1 MISSYKYFI
10 TKILE
15 KSSLTTLGVPKEVM
29 QNIQKDY
36 ALRPDAEW
44 IEFSLKKDIKTELM
58 QNKNILFVQVGD
70 DSIKVY
76 CSAIE
81 NKRKLYLID
90 RYIKYTG
97 EWGDHW
103 EKNEREGI
111 TLTQLLIDIEN
122 ESRYKKYKLKDD
134 NFSVVRSDV
143 RNIEKA
149 QRDFEDFNNTFRKN
163 LIDYFTKVLK
173 NSHSQFSQQIEKA
186 IIDNLA
192 KVRKDL
198 SPDEIKQVLYQNVD
212 LATKAK
218 THKQKAEDIPKY
230 KLDNEEIQ
238 HNSLTLFN
246 EYLLQ
251 FETDYSEK
259 YGEYFTIKNLIEKYS
274 QNKIIT
280 AFIYYLYT
288 GKLMDLNS
296 FIPIETLDDLYNF

>member
-1 MISSYKYFI
+1 MIPTYKHFI

-15 KSSLTTLGVPKEVM
+15 RSSLTALGVPKEVM

-36 ALRPDAEW
+36 ALQPDAEW
-44 IEFSLKKDIKTELM
+44 VEFYIKKDIKAELM
-58 QNKNILFVQVGD
+58 KNKNILFVQIGD
-70 DSIKVY
+70 ESIKVY
-76 CSAIE
+76 CSVIE
-81 NKRKLYLID
+81 NKRKFYLID

-111 TLTQLLIDIEN
+111 TLTQLLIDIES
-122 ESRYKKYKLKDD
+122 EQQYKKYKLKDD
-134 NFSVVRSDV
+134 NFSVVKSDV

-149 QRDFEDFNNTFRKN
+149 QKEFDNFNNNFRKN

-173 NSHSQFSQQIEKA
+173 NSHSKFAQRIEKT

-212 LATKAK
+212 LATKSK

-259 YGEYFTIKNLIEKYS
+259 YGEYFTIESLINKYS
-274 QNKIIT
+274 QDKIIT

-296 FIPIETLDDLYNF
+296 FTPIESLDDLYNF

>member
-1 MISSYKYFI
+1 MIPSYNLFI

-15 KSSLTTLGVPKEVM
+15 KSSLTALGVPKEVM
-29 QNIQKDY
+29 QNIQRDY
-36 ALRPDAEW
+36 ALQPNVEW
-44 IEFSLKKDIKTELM
+44 IEYTSKKDIKAELIK
-58 QNKNILFVQVGD
+58 NKNIFFVQIGD

-76 CSAIE
+76 CSVIE
-81 NKRKLYLID
+81 NKRKFYIID
-90 RYIKYTG
+90 RYIKFTG

-103 EKNEREGI
+103 EKDDREGI
-111 TLTQLLIDIEN
+111 TLTQLLIDIES
-122 ESRYKKYKLKDD
+122 EPKYKNYKLKYD
-134 NFSVVRSDV
+134 NFSVVKSDV
-143 RNIEKA
+143 RGIEKA
-149 QRDFEDFNNTFRKN
+149 QKEFDDFNNNFRKN

-173 NSHSQFSQQIEKA
+173 NSHSQFAQRIEKT

-198 SPDEIKQVLYQNVD
+198 TPDEIKQVLYQNVD
-212 LATKAK
+212 LATKSK

-230 KLDNEEIQ
+230 KLDNEDIQ

-259 YGEYFTIKNLIEKYS
+259 YGEYFTIKSLIEQYS

-296 FIPIETLDDLYNF
+296 FTPIESLDDLYNF

>member
-1 MISSYKYFI
+1 MLSYKHFI

-15 KSSLTTLGVPKEVM
+15 TSSLTALGVPKEVM

-36 ALRPDAEW
+36 ALKPSAEW
-44 IEFSLKKDIKTELM
+44 IEYPIKKDIKTELM
-58 QNKNILFVQVGD
+58 KNKNILFIQIGN

-76 CSAIE
+76 CSIIE
-81 NKRKLYLID
+81 NKRKFYIID
-90 RYIKYTG
+90 RYVKFTG

-103 EKNEREGI
+103 EKNDREGT
-111 TLTQLLIDIEN
+111 TLTQLLIDIEG
-122 ESRYKKYKLKDD
+122 EPKYKNYKLKDD
-134 NFSVVRSDV
+134 NFSIVKSDI
-143 RNIEKA
+143 RGIENA
-149 QRDFEDFNNTFRKN
+149 QKEFDDFNNKFRKN

-173 NSHSQFSQQIEKA
+173 NSHSQFAQRIEKT

-212 LATKAK
+212 LATKSK

-238 HNSLTLFN
+238 NNSLTLFN
-246 EYLLQ
+246 EYLLE
-251 FETDYSEK
+251 FENEYSEK
-259 YGEYFTIKNLIEKYS
+259 YGEYFTIKSLIEKYS
-274 QNKIIT
+274 QDKIIT

-296 FIPIETLDDLYNF
+296 FTPIETLDDLYNF